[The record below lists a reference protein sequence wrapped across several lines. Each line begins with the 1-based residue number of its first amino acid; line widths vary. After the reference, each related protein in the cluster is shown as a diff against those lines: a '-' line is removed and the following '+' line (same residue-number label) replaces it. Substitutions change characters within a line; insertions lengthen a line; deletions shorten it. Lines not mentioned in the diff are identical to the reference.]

1 MILTG
6 LAALLVT
13 SEPVTFS
20 EDPAD
25 HSAWMQHACRI
36 QQVDRSGGVPE
47 DHDAFCSCLDAYLQE
62 NATPQVYRLFA
73 LGSQGAIQD
82 RSMLPDWEA
91 ARDIS
96 AAEAGAL
103 PAEEQAG
110 LMGLLQGGLGACFS
124 PWESVD

>member
-1 MILTG
+1 MILTV
-6 LAALLVT
+6 LATFLVA
-13 SEPVTFS
+13 SEPATFS

-47 DHDAFCSCLDAYLQE
+47 DHDAFCSCLDDYLQE

-91 ARDIS
+91 ARDVS

>member
-1 MILTG
+1 MILTA

-47 DHDAFCSCLDAYLQE
+47 DHDAFCACLDGYLHD

>member
-1 MILTG
+1 MILTT
-6 LAALLVT
+6 LFALVVT
-13 SEPVTFS
+13 SEPAPFS
-20 EDPAD
+20 DDPAD

-36 QQVDRSGGVPE
+36 QQVDRNGGVPE
-47 DHDAFCSCLDAYLQE
+47 DHDAFCSCLDGYLRD

-96 AAEAGAL
+96 AAEAAAL

-110 LMGLLQGGLGACFS
+110 FIGLLQGGVGACFATS
-124 PWESVD
+124 QSVD